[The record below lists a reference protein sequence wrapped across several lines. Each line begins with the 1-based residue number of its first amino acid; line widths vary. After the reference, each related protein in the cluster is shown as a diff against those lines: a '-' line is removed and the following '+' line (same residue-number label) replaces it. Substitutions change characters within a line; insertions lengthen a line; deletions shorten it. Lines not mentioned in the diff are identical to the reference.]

1 VDRKDRIAR
10 NEALFREVN
19 ERVREVR
26 PEDGEDTL
34 GFLCECGDEACTETV
49 YLSVATYEDVRSDS
63 TMFVVAPGHEIKDVE
78 EPVWRAKGYVIVRKH
93 AEEAAIALDT
103 DPRV

>member
-1 VDRKDRIAR
+1 MNRKDRIAR

-26 PEDGEDTL
+26 PADDEDTL
-34 GFLCECGDEACTETV
+34 GFLCECGEEACTEAV
-49 YLSVATYEDVRSDS
+49 YLSVGTYEEVRSDP

-78 EPVWRAKGYVIVRKH
+78 EPVRRAKGYVIVHKH
-93 AEEAAIALDT
+93 AEEAATALDT
-103 DPRV
+103 HPRG

>member
-26 PEDGEDTL
+26 PEDDEDTL

-49 YLSVATYEDVRSDS
+49 YLSVGTYEEVRSDP
-63 TMFVVAPGHEIKDVE
+63 TMFIVAPGHEMNDVE
-78 EPVWRAKGYVIVRKH
+78 EPVRRAEGYIIVRKH
-93 AEEAAIALDT
+93 AEEAATALET
-103 DPRV
+103 DPRR

>member
-1 VDRKDRIAR
+1 MDRKDRIAR

-34 GFLCECGDEACTETV
+34 GFLCECGDEACTETI
-49 YLSVATYEDVRSDS
+49 YLSAATYEEVRSDP
-63 TMFVVAPGHEIKDVE
+63 TLFVVVPGHEITDVE
-78 EPVWRAKGYVIVRKH
+78 DRVRRAKGYIIVRKH
-93 AEEAAIALDT
+93 PEEAATALDT
-103 DPRV
+103 DPRR